1 MASLSPTRRLQ
12 LQTAFLFV
20 FDSFATDKSSVAEFL
35 GCSKPSALTI
45 LHRLE
50 TAGLVGSVDPNE
62 EAQGRFR
69 RGGFQELTWQ
79 AWHTYDDTSR
89 EEAVGHFDTAFPQSQ
104 DVVPSPAAADGSQIE
119 SDSDSL
125 VQRDLEGHPGP
136 VATPTI
142 RRSPKMSKEITSW
155 KTLPASEKLA
165 FLLDH
170 QTIPDSA
177 HTELKRE
184 GKEKRSEFLNRIYG
198 AAADQDLADK
208 ADAKAAAKAERAAKK
223 AAKAAQA

>member
-1 MASLSPTRRLQ
+1 
-12 LQTAFLFV
+12 
-20 FDSFATDKSSVAEFL
+20 
-35 GCSKPSALTI
+35 
-45 LHRLE
+45 
-50 TAGLVGSVDPNE
+50 
-62 EAQGRFR
+62 
-69 RGGFQELTWQ
+69 
-79 AWHTYDDTSR
+79 
-89 EEAVGHFDTAFPQSQ
+89 
-104 DVVPSPAAADGSQIE
+104 
-119 SDSDSL
+119 
-125 VQRDLEGHPGP
+125 
-136 VATPTI
+136 
-142 RRSPKMSKEITSW
+142 MSKEITSW

-177 HTELKRE
+177 HTEQKRE